1 MFFGLGY
8 MLGPALGSALY
19 SVGGFLLPFLVF
31 GSIGLI
37 VALALLLVIPDVK
50 SDGLWG
56 KTLTFNELIKVG
68 MLFPTLLLLPLF
80 VLQSNS
86 RF

>member
-8 MLGPALGSALY
+8 MLGPALGSVLY
-19 SVGGFLLPFLVF
+19 SLGGFLLPFLVF